1 MLMLMMLFA
10 AGVKWFSA
18 LPFAAAQ
25 SGVLSQPCQS
35 YPAEKIALKELNGY
49 RKKPRRIKHG

>member
-18 LPFAAAQ
+18 LPFAAAHQ
-25 SGVLSQPCQS
+25 AFLAS
-35 YPAEKIALKELNGY
+35 PANLI
-49 RKKPRRIKHG
+49 RQKKLR